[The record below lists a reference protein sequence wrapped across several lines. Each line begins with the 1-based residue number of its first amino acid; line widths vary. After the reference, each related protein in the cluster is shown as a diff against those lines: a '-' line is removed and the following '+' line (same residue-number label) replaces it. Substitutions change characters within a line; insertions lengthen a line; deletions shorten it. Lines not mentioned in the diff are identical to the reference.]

1 MDMDVQADTFRLRY
15 IGSRFNGG
23 RLPVDVLPDLQAFR
37 DLLAAFAEDAW
48 RHRNRSRKRLPKGFE
63 RSLAF
68 SLTAIQDGS
77 AIPVLQWDRNLAQ
90 AYFPGFPD
98 SMEELVDR
106 SFKDLVGLV
115 DAAATGTL
123 PASLPT
129 GHVRALNKLG
139 ASLKD
144 GERIEFLGSQGH
156 DGDVVY
162 LDSYRR
168 KKLIT
173 HVKETYDKR
182 VSGTGH
188 LHANFQDGVIV
199 VRTEAYGD
207 LRLEVGSEAI
217 TSTYDGSLGQE
228 VQFDVVLELDHND
241 RVRSIREI
249 HDAVLVDDE
258 EDLDWLRCALRL
270 EELAELKPGWHGDG
284 EGEAISTAARKAADT
299 LLQLRPKFLQA
310 YRIYPTLEGGLLI
323 EFIAS
328 GWDLSVEFLPKGEV
342 QIYGIETEGDGELEP
357 VEFPS
362 LNDDFLAEFDQRTD
376 Q

>member
-1 MDMDVQADTFRLRY
+1 MDVQADTFRLRY

-63 RSLAF
+63 RSLTF

-77 AIPVLQWDRNLAQ
+77 AIPVLQWDRDIAQ
-90 AYFPGFPD
+90 AYLPGFSD

-106 SFKDLVGLV
+106 SFRELVGLV
-115 DAAATGTL
+115 DAAGDEAL
-123 PASLPT
+123 PASLSP

-144 GERIEFLGSQGH
+144 EERIEFLGSQGR
-156 DGDVVY
+156 DGNVVY

-182 VSGTGH
+182 VNGTGR
-188 LHANFQDGVIV
+188 LHANFQDGAIV
-199 VRTEAYGD
+199 VRTEAFGD
-207 LRLEVGSEAI
+207 LRLDVGAEAI
-217 TSTYDGSLGQE
+217 TNTYDGSLGQE
-228 VQFDVVLELDHND
+228 VQFDVVIELDHND

-249 HDAVLVDDE
+249 HDVVLVDA
-258 EDLDWLRCALRL
+258 EDDMNWLRCVLRL
-270 EELAELKPGWHGDG
+270 DELAELKSGWHGNE
-284 EGEAISTAARKAADT
+284 EGEAISMAAREAAESF
-299 LLQLRPKFLQA
+299 LHLRSKYLET
-310 YRIYPTLEGGLLI
+310 YRIYPTLEGGVLI

-328 GWDLSVEFLPKGEV
+328 GWDLSVEFLPEGAV
-342 QIYGIETEGDGELEP
+342 QLYGIETNGDGEFEP
-357 VEFPS
+357 IEFS
-362 LNDDFLAEFDQRTD
+362 GLNDDFLAEFDLRTNR
-376 Q
+376 